1 MRLPTASRSQN
12 ASCLVRPSGE
22 IAGEQKR
29 LAHAV
34 KQADDAAGSAG
45 GSRAGSGLA
54 GSSPPT
60 SAGCAQLAASGHD
73 RAGKYFGSNCAVGG
87 IAAAFT

>member
-1 MRLPTASRSQN
+1 MRLPTASRSRN

-45 GSRAGSGLA
+45 GSRAGSGLGSGLA
-54 GSSPPT
+54 GVHRPRP
-60 SAGCAQLAASGHD
+60 AGCAQLAASGHWSRLWLMD
-73 RAGKYFGSNCAVGG
+73 TEHEEGV
-87 IAAAFT
+87 